1 MNFSSLILEFLKQ
14 QGSVPV
20 PGFGTFYLKKT
31 NALVDADGQNI
42 LPPGKEVAFRTDIS
56 SADTGF
62 AKFIAEQKNIPVIDA
77 EIEVKKQSNFWYST
91 LEKDGEFV
99 LENVGTFIL
108 DDSRIHF
115 TGKRTENLSPDFYG
129 LEEINLSEIKNSN
142 NSVKK
147 GDRTTS
153 YRFSKAVYWAVPLI
167 LALSALAYF
176 AFAQPEQLFG
186 TASFKN
192 GLEKKP
198 VQKIVKDSVK
208 TDSAKTINP
217 ALDSAKTDS
226 LKSAAIAPV
235 PVKKWTSKKYSK
247 SKWKKSKKR
256 QNR

>member
-1 MNFSSLILEFLKQ
+1 MVFVNIQKQ
-14 QGSVPV
+14 
-20 PGFGTFYLKKT
+20 T
-31 NALVDADGQNI
+31 
-42 LPPGKEVAFRTDIS
+42 
-56 SADTGF
+56 
-62 AKFIAEQKNIPVIDA
+62 
-77 EIEVKKQSNFWYST
+77 NFWYSI
-91 LEKDGEFV
+91 LEKEGKFV

-108 DDSRIHF
+108 DDSQIYF
-115 TGKRTENLSPDFYG
+115 TGKRTDNLSPDFYG
-129 LEEINLSEIKNSN
+129 LEEISLSEIKNPN
-142 NSVKK
+142 YTLNK
-147 GDRTTS
+147 GDKTTS
-153 YRFSKAVYWAVPLI
+153 YRFTKAVYWVIPMV
-167 LALSALAYF
+167 LAISGLAYF

-217 ALDSAKTDS
+217 ALDSAKSYS

-235 PVKKWTSKKYSK
+235 PVKKWSSKKYSK